1 MNPGGDNTEVGFAR
15 VSAGTSRRCT
25 HAAGKAHKVHAEP
38 ENQRKQ
44 VAGGGQAPSSHSLTT
59 REPLVRIRQVLQV
72 FTGLLAWTPPKAK
85 AEKIASVQIILLGS
99 KSEREKRESPP
110 QADAREGGCG
120 SEESLSTWSAP
131 QAPRPT
137 SAAKLQPRHLG
148 KAHQSL
154 RSWGPQLK

>member
-25 HAAGKAHKVHAEP
+25 HAAGKAHKLHAEP

-85 AEKIASVQIILLGS
+85 AEKIASVQIILINLWA
-99 KSEREKRESPP
+99 KR
-110 QADAREGGCG
+110 
-120 SEESLSTWSAP
+120 
-131 QAPRPT
+131 
-137 SAAKLQPRHLG
+137 
-148 KAHQSL
+148 
-154 RSWGPQLK
+154 